1 MLLNDTEIIE
11 LFWERSERAIS
22 ALADKYDRLARS
34 VAMNILRDRLDAE
47 ECVND
52 SYLGMW
58 NSLPPKRPQ
67 VLPAFFSRITRNLAL
82 NRYRHNT
89 AQKRYAIMEELTDL
103 TSTAPSPEEEINYAG
118 EIISAFLEKQDKQS
132 RVLFMRRYFMGESIR
147 DAASFVGM
155 TENAATVK
163 LCRMRAKLK
172 EILLKEGIE
181 V

>member
-1 MLLNDTEIIE
+1 MQMSDTDIID
-11 LFWERSERAIS
+11 LFWARSEKAIS
-22 ALADKYDRLARS
+22 ELADKYGRLANS
-34 VAMNILRDRLDAE
+34 VAMNILRDRSDAE

-67 VLPAFFSRITRNLAL
+67 VLPAFFTRITRNLAL

-89 AQKRYAIMEELTDL
+89 AQKRYAIMEELTDMV
-103 TSTAPSPEEEINYAG
+103 SSAPSPQEEINYAG
-118 EIISAFLEKQDKQS
+118 QVISAFLEKQDKQS
-132 RVLFMRRYFMGESIR
+132 RVLFMRRYYMGESVK
-147 DAASFVGM
+147 DASRAAGVS
-155 TENAATVK
+155 ENYGAVK
-163 LCRMRAKLK
+163 LSRMRAKLK

>member
-1 MLLNDTEIIE
+1 MLMNDTDIID
-11 LFWERSERAIS
+11 LFWARSEQAIS

-67 VLPAFFSRITRNLAL
+67 VLPAFFTTITRNLAL

-89 AQKRYAIMEELTDL
+89 AQKRHAIMEELTDL
-103 TSTAPSPEEEINYAG
+103 TSTAPSPEEEINYTG
-118 EIISAFLEKQDKQS
+118 QVISDFLQKQDKQS
-132 RVLFMRRYFMGESIR
+132 RVLFMRRYYMGESIR
-147 DAASFVGM
+147 DAAGFVGM
-155 TENAATVK
+155 TENAATVR
-163 LCRMRAKLK
+163 LYRLRAKLK